1 MKANTIIEKLE
12 GLEQSVGLQS
22 GATTELR
29 SLDVKVKEYTL
40 QEKGL
45 SEIID
50 KEVIDLMDYVTMK
63 KARIE
68 ALSEMLATATKKKSE
83 ALEQKVIIEKRMDG
97 GGQE

>member
-1 MKANTIIEKLE
+1 MKANTIIEKLV
-12 GLEQSVGLQS
+12 GLEQSVGLPK
-22 GATTELR
+22 GAAVELR

-50 KEVIDLMDYVTMK
+50 KEVVDLMDYVTMK

-68 ALSEMLATATKKKSE
+68 ALSEMLATASAKKAE
-83 ALEQKVIIEKRMDG
+83 ALEQKARIEERTDG
-97 GGQE
+97 GSGE